1 MIKTYAHPGAVIT
14 IGRRGENMAR
24 QVVFDLSAWSA
35 VYGAGT
41 AQLIAQRAGDAAP
54 YPVSIEQT
62 SDAAVWTVNSA
73 DTAVVGDGKV
83 ELLYTVDDVIVK
95 SEVWKTSVLESLSD
109 DTTEPP
115 EAASGWV
122 EQVLAAGAQAVDA
135 AEAAEQAAA
144 RAESAVPAGSIEIGN
159 GLKFSGGKL
168 VVDTADNVEQDN
180 TKPITSA
187 AVYTEIG
194 NIEALLAAL

>member
-1 MIKTYAHPGAVIT
+1 MIKTYAHPGSVVT
-14 IGRRGENMAR
+14 LGRRGENNAR

-41 AQLIAQRAGDAAP
+41 VQAVAQRAGDIAP

-62 SDAAVWTVNSA
+62 DNAAVWTVNSA
-73 DTAVVGDGKV
+73 DTANVGDGKV
-83 ELLYTVDDVIVK
+83 ELLYTVNDVVVK

-109 DTTEPP
+109 DTAEPP

-122 EQVLAAGAQAVDA
+122 EKVLAAGAQAVGA
-135 AEAAEQAAA
+135 AAAAEQAAS
-144 RAESAVPAGSIEIGN
+144 RAENAVPAGSLEIGD

-180 TKPITSA
+180 TKPVTSA

-194 NIEALLAAL
+194 NIEALLASL